1 MKRLIILS
9 VLSLTVT
16 TSFAYYSSVDYELS
30 GLPLFFFMVMLAWGI
45 LEIILFFKIWGMTNN
60 IKAVKKDYFNEVAF
74 DSDEQMASYVRKNLI
89 LNNMDNVKRIL
100 LQNFIGN
107 IESSYKKLD
116 DHVNVKKTDG
126 TYVSVSNAANNM
138 KESIIPYVEALKKQ
152 YDKIDEELPSYIKN
166 METYGDYFKLF
177 TQNDF
182 KIEKKK

>member
-1 MKRLIILS
+1 
-9 VLSLTVT
+9 
-16 TSFAYYSSVDYELS
+16 
-30 GLPLFFFMVMLAWGI
+30 
-45 LEIILFFKIWGMTNN
+45 MTNN

-138 KESIIPYVEALKKQ
+138 RESIIPYVEALKK
-152 YDKIDEELPSYIKN
+152 
-166 METYGDYFKLF
+166 
-177 TQNDF
+177 
-182 KIEKKK
+182 